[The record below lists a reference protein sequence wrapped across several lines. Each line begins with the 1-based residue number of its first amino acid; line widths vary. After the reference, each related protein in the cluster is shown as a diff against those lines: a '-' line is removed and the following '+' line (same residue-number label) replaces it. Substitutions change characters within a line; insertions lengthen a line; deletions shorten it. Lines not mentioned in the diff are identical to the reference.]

1 MNVTNHI
8 SKVLDIVLLLF
19 HNGMSRWDIEP
30 DGCEGGI
37 SAGEDLVTVFVINVT
52 CILLLLLYLT
62 GNKSVL

>member
-8 SKVLDIVLLLF
+8 SRVLYIVLQLF
-19 HNGMSRWDIEP
+19 HYGMSRWDIEP

-37 SAGEDLVTVFVINVT
+37 SAGEELVIVFVINVT
-52 CILLLLLYLT
+52 CILLLLYLK